1 MVYVAPIYFIPMFFN
16 ILLTK
21 ARLMPKTMGIPRILI
36 ECCFLTISM
45 GIAMPVNC
53 ALYPQQSMIAV
64 ADVEPEI

>member
-36 ECCFLTISM
+36 ECCGLTISM

-53 ALYPQQSMIAV
+53 ALYP
-64 ADVEPEI
+64 